1 MKKLRIQSLASL
13 RDEMKSVARGGR
25 KAPRDAG
32 RASFNSVEAIAR
44 LLTTDNR
51 KLLAIIRDAKPVSV
65 AALAELSGRSQPN
78 VTRTLNKLEA
88 TGLVAMKTVG
98 RKKAPQAIIGSMTVK
113 IDPYSDSD
121 LLTVHE
127 AH

>member
-1 MKKLRIQSLASL
+1 MKKFKIQNLASL
-13 RDEMKSVARGGR
+13 KSEMKSVVRGER
-25 KAPRDAG
+25 KAPRDADH
-32 RASFNSVEAIAR
+32 ASFNSVEAMAR

-51 KLLAIIRDAKPVSV
+51 RLLAIIRDEKPPSV

-88 TGLVAMKTVG
+88 IGFIAMRTIG
-98 RKKAPQAIIGSMTVK
+98 RRKAPQALIRSVTVT

-121 LLTVHE
+121 LLTVNQGR
-127 AH
+127 

>member
-1 MKKLRIQSLASL
+1 MKKFKIQSLASL
-13 RDEMKSVARGGR
+13 RDQMKSVARGEV
-25 KAPRDAG
+25 KAPRDASH
-32 RASFNSVEAIAR
+32 ASFNSVEAIAR

-51 KLLAIIRDAKPVSV
+51 KLLAIIRDAKPPSV

-88 TGLVAMKTVG
+88 TGFIAMKTVG
-98 RKKAPQAIIGSMTVK
+98 RRKAPKAIIGSVTVK

-121 LLTVHE
+121 LLTLHQ
-127 AH
+127 AR